1 MKKLA
6 LALLMLASVPAH
18 AHHFMDGG
26 MPQNWLEGLLSGL
39 GHPVIGPD
47 HAAFV
52 FAAGFLLAISRR
64 GLWGIAALVLGALVG
79 AALHLA
85 GMAFPALEAAI
96 ASSVIIVG
104 VLVMARRDVKLSALA
119 AVLAIAG
126 ALHGYAYAETIFG
139 AEAGVTGAYLLGF
152 SLMQF
157 AVAAA
162 GFFLHRR
169 LIASGA
175 PRTASLSA
183 SLGAA
188 AATIGMAFLVIDMAL

>member
-1 MKKLA
+1 MNRLAIALLA
-6 LALLMLASVPAH
+6 LVTLPAH

-26 MPQNWLEGLLSGL
+26 LPQNGFEGLLSGL

-52 FAAGFLLAISRR
+52 FAAGFLLALSSR
-64 GLWGIAALVLGALVG
+64 GVWGIAALVLGSLVG

-85 GMAFPALEAAI
+85 GMAFPGLEAAI
-96 ASSVIIVG
+96 ASSVIVVG

-119 AVLAIAG
+119 AVLAVAG
-126 ALHGYAYAETIFG
+126 MLHGYAYAETIFG
-139 AEAGVTGAYLLGF
+139 AGAGVTGAYLIGF
-152 SLMQF
+152 SVMQF

-162 GFFLHRR
+162 AFFLHRR

-188 AATIGMAFLVIDMAL
+188 AATIGTAFLLINITL